1 MVAIGLFAVVST
13 GFFSVMFSGVRGA
26 DTARSIVRLTEEA
39 RLGLNRIVRDT
50 READDLLSP
59 TAISY
64 EVRTDYDASG
74 LAGGTVYSPLCTA
87 NGELGYEDVT
97 YAYNAVART
106 ITLCGSTLV
115 SGAEPITGEPI
126 FSYTS
131 NYLEYDTNPANGVT
145 TPEELDDAVGV
156 GNNNDT
162 LDGVEIN
169 FISAVKFAFQVRD
182 GGQVEQFRSQAQLRN
197 RR

>member
-1 MVAIGLFAVVST
+1 M
-13 GFFSVMFSGVRGA
+13 
-26 DTARSIVRLTEEA
+26 
-39 RLGLNRIVRDT
+39 
-50 READDLLSP
+50 
-59 TAISY
+59 
-64 EVRTDYDASG
+64 
-74 LAGGTVYSPLCTA
+74 
-87 NGELGYEDVT
+87 
-97 YAYNAVART
+97 
-106 ITLCGSTLV
+106 
-115 SGAEPITGEPI
+115 TGEPI

-197 RR
+197 QR